1 MRELID
7 KTVKEYF
14 SNVIQ
19 KRAESPSL
27 KTQKA
32 ISYFALKGFDPSSLK
47 GVDGFSTIELF
58 DPNKQTDNDL
68 TINQPL
74 SITSINLVENSQ
86 EIEITVQNNIN
97 KELKDISITITHLK
111 EFFEKEVM
119 TQEID
124 FWFPQE
130 ELLFVSPIVPYIDE
144 YLVSINQR
152 EGSESIQK
160 ILTQRIDLKIINKI
174 TS

>member
-1 MRELID
+1 
-7 KTVKEYF
+7 
-14 SNVIQ
+14 
-19 KRAESPSL
+19 
-27 KTQKA
+27 
-32 ISYFALKGFDPSSLK
+32 
-47 GVDGFSTIELF
+47 
-58 DPNKQTDNDL
+58 
-68 TINQPL
+68 
-74 SITSINLVENSQ
+74 
-86 EIEITVQNNIN
+86 
-97 KELKDISITITHLK
+97 
-111 EFFEKEVM
+111 M

-130 ELLFVSPIVPYIDE
+130 ELLFVSPIVPHIDE